1 LGRIHEIPI
10 RVGEM
15 FHDICDCRPI
25 HLSSFVEI
33 GFVDKDKDNCGC
45 GEGNDPS

>member
-1 LGRIHEIPI
+1 
-10 RVGEM
+10 M

-33 GFVDKDKDNCGC
+33 GFVDKDNCGC